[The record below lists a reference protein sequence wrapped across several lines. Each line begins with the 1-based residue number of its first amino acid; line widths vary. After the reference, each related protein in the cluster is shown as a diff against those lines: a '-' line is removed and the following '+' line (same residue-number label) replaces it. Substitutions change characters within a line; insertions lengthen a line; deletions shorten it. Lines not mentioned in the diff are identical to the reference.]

1 MNNPIRFE
9 QSRSLVGRIQR
20 SIACSYRSSCSK
32 NLTASATIGGR
43 PPMAGSL
50 AALDTADDGVIV
62 AFAPRS
68 EVCKL
73 SGCRGEPENPLLVP
87 PRPQRVPQCVPA
99 VQKRCAG
106 AGRPCVRYVAFL
118 ASARNGT
125 VLAFH
130 AGASV
135 RDRRRS
141 CHGRSA
147 RTHVQPEKAQVG
159 RKASAGI
166 ADRRNRVVGMGPRW
180 HGTACGQ

>member
-43 PPMAGSL
+43 PPMVGSL

-73 SGCRGEPENPLLVP
+73 SGCRGEPENPCARATVVA
-87 PRPQRVPQCVPA
+87 RPELSQN
-99 VQKRCAG
+99 
-106 AGRPCVRYVAFL
+106 
-118 ASARNGT
+118 STN
-125 VLAFH
+125 H
-130 AGASV
+130 
-135 RDRRRS
+135 
-141 CHGRSA
+141 
-147 RTHVQPEKAQVG
+147 
-159 RKASAGI
+159 
-166 ADRRNRVVGMGPRW
+166 
-180 HGTACGQ
+180 